1 MTSAEMV
8 LERPARAAPQSL
20 RVSFV
25 WALAGNVCYAAAQWA
40 AIVLLARRSD
50 PATVGRFAL
59 ALAIVSPILMLTNLQ
74 LRTVQATDTGGR
86 YRLGH
91 YVALRLMGTAV
102 FLLAVAAAA
111 RAGGYDAPTVAL
123 LAAVALMKAA
133 ESFSDAIY
141 GRLHAQERLDRI
153 AQSQILKAVL
163 SVVAM
168 TGVIVWTGSST
179 AAIAVLAPVFWLT
192 LLTFDLTLVAGH
204 WLPLWDP
211 ARLGELVRI
220 SLPLG
225 FTLLLVSVNAN
236 LPRYFLQHHRGV
248 AEVGVF
254 SALAYVTVSAN
265 LLVMALGQAV
275 APRMAQAAVTDL
287 KTYLRL
293 SARMFALAA
302 AVGGAGVLVAVLAG
316 RPLLGLLYGANYA
329 RESRLFV
336 WLMFSGLVSLLA
348 SAAGYSL
355 TSARL
360 FRPQFPILLVV
371 CAVTA
376 AGCAWLVPGRGVQ
389 GAALAQA
396 AGYAVQLG
404 ACLAYLAFAFRGGLW
419 GAPRPRVSP

>member
-1 MTSAEMV
+1 MTSAEAV
-8 LERPARAAPQSL
+8 PQRPARAAPRSL

-50 PATVGRFAL
+50 PAMVGRFAL
-59 ALAIVSPILMLTNLQ
+59 ALAIASPILMLTNLQ
-74 LRTVQATDTGGR
+74 LRAVQATDTGGR

-91 YVALRLMGTAV
+91 YVAMRLMGTTV

-111 RAGGYDAPTVAL
+111 RFGGYDGAMVAL
-123 LAAVALMKAA
+123 LGAVALMKAA

-141 GRLHAQERLDRI
+141 GLLHAEERLDRI

-163 SVVAM
+163 SVAAM
-168 TGVIVWTGSST
+168 TGMIVWTGSST
-179 AAIAVLAPVFWLT
+179 AAVAALALVFWLT
-192 LLTFDLTLVAGH
+192 LLTFDLALAAGR
-204 WLPLWDP
+204 WLPLWD
-211 ARLGELVRI
+211 ATRLGELFRI

-225 FTLLLVSVNAN
+225 VTLLLVSANAN

-248 AEVGVF
+248 AEVGIF

-275 APRMAQAAVTDL
+275 APRMARASVVDL
-287 KTYLRL
+287 RTYLRL

-302 AVGGAGVLVAVLAG
+302 SVGGAGLLVAVLAG
-316 RPLLGLLYGANYA
+316 RPLLRLLYGASYA
-329 RESRLFV
+329 RESQLFV

-355 TSARL
+355 TSARF
-360 FRPQFPILLVV
+360 FRAQFPILLVV

-376 AGCAWLVPGRGVQ
+376 AGCAWLVPGRGAP
-389 GAALAQA
+389 GAAMAQA

-404 ACLAYLAFAFRGGLW
+404 ASLAYLVFAFRGRIRG
-419 GAPRPRVSP
+419 SS